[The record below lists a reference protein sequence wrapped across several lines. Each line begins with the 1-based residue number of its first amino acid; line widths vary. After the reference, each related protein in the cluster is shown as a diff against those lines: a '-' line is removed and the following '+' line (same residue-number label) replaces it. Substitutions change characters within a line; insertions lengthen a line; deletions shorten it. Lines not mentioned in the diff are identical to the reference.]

1 MERTGLLPSG
11 ARVKL
16 VQQGGEL
23 GETRGAPRE
32 SSRVQGEGT
41 FRGEIKACNHH
52 C

>member
-23 GETRGAPRE
+23 REMRGAPRE
-32 SSRVQGEGT
+32 SSCVQGEGT
-41 FRGEIKACNHH
+41 CRGERKA
-52 C
+52 